1 MGNQS
6 RADLQSDQ
14 SLSQQRT
21 MLKFAVIAALVAVCA
36 AGKRVRRHE
45 TDTGECPTFPPM
57 QGFDFDRFAEGKWY
71 ALEKFGTHEL
81 KCLTYDFGVNGYG
94 FKQVTQKSVSKTL
107 DRLSLANYHT
117 SRGNLEVPSSSQPAN
132 MVVRFSTN
140 LYGPSSFVIMDTD
153 YNDYALLCTCQS
165 AGLIITTLHRR
176 SCTILGREPVRN
188 PDTMRKLKD
197 FLDQRLITG
206 DQPFSHD
213 FDIIDHRNCNYDS
226 TQGLDLDLD
235 KVLGGDVGTVV
246 GGAIDTVSD
255 IFGDD
260 LREKEDANSLPLKD
274 EN

>member
-1 MGNQS
+1 
-6 RADLQSDQ
+6 
-14 SLSQQRT
+14 
-21 MLKFAVIAALVAVCA
+21 MLRLIAFAAVAAVFA
-36 AGKRVRRHE
+36 AAHE

-57 QGFDFDRFAEGKWY
+57 QGFDYDRFAEGRWY

-117 SRGNLEVPSSSQPAN
+117 SRGNLEAPSSSQPAN

-140 LYGPSSFVIMDTD
+140 IYGPSSFVIMDTD

-176 SCTILGREPVRN
+176 SCTILGREPIRN
-188 PDTMRKLKD
+188 PDTMKRLKD
-197 FLDQRLITG
+197 FLDERLVTG

-213 FDIIDHRNCNYDS
+213 FDIIDQRNCDYDS
-226 TQGLDLDLD
+226 TQGLNLDLD
-235 KVLGGDVGTVV
+235 KVLGGGNVGTGWPKGVPEYDEYYGDFV
-246 GGAIDTVSD
+246 GLEI
-255 IFGDD
+255 
-260 LREKEDANSLPLKD
+260 EKDAELIK
-274 EN
+274 